1 MKKVLKYIV
10 GVALLPLALAGCTS
24 NFDEYNTNPY
34 EPTTLDVRQFF
45 AEMQDCFASPE
56 ENPYQ
61 RNATFWACFG
71 GYITAPHSWSRSTLY
86 STWNID
92 DDWNKWTV
100 DWYYTK
106 FYPSYFQVENY
117 TEKQGQYYALAVLH
131 RVAVMQYVLNLQ
143 GPLPYSQVTNG
154 KYAVPYDDEKT
165 AWHKMFDDLDFAIAE
180 LSNAI
185 DPNYRPM
192 SGYDRVYN
200 GDYEKWV
207 KFANSLKL
215 RLALR
220 VVYAD
225 QPLAKEMAESA
236 VKHEVGVM
244 TSNDDNAMFAS
255 WGTDGNPIRVAVRY
269 NMANSADHTCG
280 TSGDSHVAADII
292 CYMNGYNDPRREAYF
307 TRSEWSGYDYVGLRR
322 GITIPAASV
331 SHMYCGPVIEVNDP
345 VYWMNAAE
353 VAFLKAEA
361 VAVFGF
367 DMGTDAKS
375 AYEEGIRLSFDQYG
389 VSGYAS
395 YIADASS
402 RPALYTDPAGSNTYT
417 GTISEITVAWDDNAT
432 AEQKQERI
440 LTQKWIANW
449 LLGNEAW
456 ADFRRTGYPRL
467 IPVANNKS
475 TDPTLTKTGARRIEY
490 PDDEATSNA
499 ENYQSAVSTLLGGA
513 DNMATRLWFDCKQNN
528 PSYN

>member
-215 RLALR
+215 RMAIRISGVDAEYAKQQAL
-220 VVYAD
+220 
-225 QPLAKEMAESA
+225 SA
-236 VKHEVGVM
+236 VNHPIGVM
-244 TSNDDNAMFAS
+244 TSNSDSAYDNLNGRFPNGFYQVGTGWGEARLNAS
-255 WGTDGNPIRVAVRY
+255 ITA
-269 NMANSADHTCG
+269 
-280 TSGDSHVAADII
+280 
-292 CYMNGYNDPRREAYF
+292 YMNGYEDPRRA
-307 TRSEWSGYDYVGLRR
+307 
-322 GITIPAASV
+322 
-331 SHMYCGPVIEVNDP
+331 
-345 VYWMNAAE
+345 
-353 VAFLKAEA
+353 
-361 VAVFGF
+361 
-367 DMGTDAKS
+367 
-375 AYEEGIRLSFDQYG
+375 
-389 VSGYAS
+389 
-395 YIADASS
+395 
-402 RPALYTDPAGSNTYT
+402 
-417 GTISEITVAWDDNAT
+417 
-432 AEQKQERI
+432 
-440 LTQKWIANW
+440 
-449 LLGNEAW
+449 
-456 ADFRRTGYPRL
+456 
-467 IPVANNKS
+467 
-475 TDPTLTKTGARRIEY
+475 
-490 PDDEATSNA
+490 
-499 ENYQSAVSTLLGGA
+499 
-513 DNMATRLWFDCKQNN
+513 
-528 PSYN
+528 

>member
-131 RVAVMQYVLNLQ
+131 RVTVMQYVLNLQ

-215 RLALR
+215 RMAIRISGVDAEYAKQQAL
-220 VVYAD
+220 
-225 QPLAKEMAESA
+225 SA
-236 VKHEVGVM
+236 VNHPIGVM
-244 TSNDDNAMFAS
+244 TSNSDSAYDNLNGRFPNGFYQVGTGWGEARLNAS
-255 WGTDGNPIRVAVRY
+255 ITA
-269 NMANSADHTCG
+269 
-280 TSGDSHVAADII
+280 
-292 CYMNGYNDPRREAYF
+292 YMNGYEDPRREKLF
-307 TRSEWSGYDYVGLRR
+307 TEATVADTSGYIGVRS
-322 GITIPAASV
+322 GIAGANKADFAEYSQWNVTSTTPIPFFV
-331 SHMYCGPVIEVNDP
+331 
-345 VYWMNAAE
+345 AAE
-353 VAFLKAEA
+353 VAFLRAEGA
-361 VAVFGF
+361 LLGW
-367 DMGTDAKS
+367 DMGGTAQHW
-375 AYEEGIRLSFDQYG
+375 YEEGIRLAFSEVGAQGAED
-389 VSGYAS
+389 
-395 YIADASS
+395 YIANSTAKPGNYVDPKNSAYNYNNRSTIPIAWSAVSS
-402 RPALYTDPAGSNTYT
+402 NEEHL
-417 GTISEITVAWDDNAT
+417 
-432 AEQKQERI
+432 EQI
-440 LTQKWIANW
+440 ITQKWIANFPNGLEGW
-449 LLGNEAW
+449 C
-456 ADFRRTGYPRL
+456 DFRRTGYPYLFPAYNNQSTQGVTNERQQRRL
-467 IPVANNKS
+467 RFSLSEYQTNNANVTAAVGMLSNGQDS
-475 TDPTLTKTGARRIEY
+475 DNTD
-490 PDDEATSNA
+490 
-499 ENYQSAVSTLLGGA
+499 
-513 DNMATRLWFDCKQNN
+513 LWWAKKN
-528 PSYN
+528 

>member
-215 RLALR
+215 RMAIRISGVDAEYAKQQAL
-220 VVYAD
+220 
-225 QPLAKEMAESA
+225 SA
-236 VKHEVGVM
+236 INHPIGVM
-244 TSNDDNAMFAS
+244 TSNSDSAYDNLNGRFPNGFYQVGTGWGEARLNAS
-255 WGTDGNPIRVAVRY
+255 ITA
-269 NMANSADHTCG
+269 
-280 TSGDSHVAADII
+280 
-292 CYMNGYNDPRREAYF
+292 YMNGYEDPRREKLF
-307 TRSEWSGYDYVGLRR
+307 TEATVADTSGYIGVRS
-322 GITIPAASV
+322 GIAGANKADFAEYSQWNVTSTTPIPFFV
-331 SHMYCGPVIEVNDP
+331 
-345 VYWMNAAE
+345 AAE
-353 VAFLKAEA
+353 VAFLRAEGCWAGTWAARHSTGMRRVSVWPSPRWEPRVPRTTSPTARPSRATTSTRRTAPTTTITA
-361 VAVFGF
+361 VRYPLPGAPFRP
-367 DMGTDAKS
+367 TRS
-375 AYEEGIRLSFDQYG
+375 TSSRLSPR
-389 VSGYAS
+389 SGLPTSPTDSKGGATS
-395 YIADASS
+395 VARVIPTSS
-402 RPALYTDPAGSNTYT
+402 RPTTTS
-417 GTISEITVAWDDNAT
+417 
-432 AEQKQERI
+432 
-440 LTQKWIANW
+440 
-449 LLGNEAW
+449 
-456 ADFRRTGYPRL
+456 RRR
-467 IPVANNKS
+467 A
-475 TDPTLTKTGARRIEY
+475 
-490 PDDEATSNA
+490 
-499 ENYQSAVSTLLGGA
+499 
-513 DNMATRLWFDCKQNN
+513 
-528 PSYN
+528 